1 MRTLAAMAL
10 LATGCAEAWAQPR
23 RDAGAPRLD
32 AAVRDASVR
41 DATVRD
47 ATVRDAAVRDVSAR
61 DAGRRDAAVRDGGA
75 QDAAEVVRPP
85 THGRIEPAEVQRVL
99 ATRTDALRQCYQRE
113 LQHDATLR
121 GEVTVRVRVE
131 EDGSVSETRS
141 GGDPVMLAVGR
152 CIEGVLRPLR
162 FPRPAGG
169 PATVAAPFVFAPG
182 E

>member
-1 MRTLAAMAL
+1 MNHSLAAMACFVM
-10 LATGCAEAWAQPR
+10 GCADAWAQPR
-23 RDAGAPRLD
+23 HDAGTLHRTV
-32 AAVRDASVR
+32 VRDATVRDVTVR

-47 ATVRDAAVRDVSAR
+47 ATVRDVTVRDAT
-61 DAGRRDAAVRDGGA
+61 VRDTG
-75 QDAAEVVRPP
+75 ELVRPP
-85 THGRIEPAEVQRVL
+85 THGRIDPAEIQRL
-99 ATRTDALRQCYQRE
+99 LGAHTDALRQCYQRE

-121 GEVTVRVRVE
+121 GEVIVRVRVE

-152 CIEGVLRPLR
+152 CIEGLLRTLR
-162 FPRPAGG
+162 FPRPTGG

>member
-1 MRTLAAMAL
+1 MRRLAAMAVL
-10 LATGCAEAWAQPR
+10 LAGCADAWAQPR
-23 RDAGAPRLD
+23 RDAGA
-32 AAVRDASVR
+32 
-41 DATVRD
+41 RD
-47 ATVRDAAVRDVSAR
+47 ATVRDAAVRDATVRDAVVRDAVVRDAGARDARAR
-61 DAGRRDAAVRDGGA
+61 DAGRDAARDAP
-75 QDAAEVVRPP
+75 EVVRPP
-85 THGRIEPAEVQRVL
+85 THGRVAPAEVQRVL

-152 CIEGVLRPLR
+152 CLEGVMRALR
-162 FPRPAGG
+162 FPRPTGG